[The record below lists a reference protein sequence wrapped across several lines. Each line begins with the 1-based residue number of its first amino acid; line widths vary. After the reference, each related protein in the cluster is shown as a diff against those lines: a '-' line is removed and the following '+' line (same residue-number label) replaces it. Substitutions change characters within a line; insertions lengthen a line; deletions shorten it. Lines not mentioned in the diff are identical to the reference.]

1 MASSKAS
8 SSAEM
13 FNSDSKEVVS
23 LMGKDLG
30 VCEVSASQ
38 VAESAASS
46 NFTTQESRP
55 GRVKHVLA
63 V

>member
-1 MASSKAS
+1 MASGKAS

-13 FNSDSKEVVS
+13 FNSDSKEIIS
-23 LMGKDLG
+23 LMGNDLG

-46 NFTTQESRP
+46 NFTTRESRP
-55 GRVKHVLA
+55 ARVKPVLA